1 MRKELLLLI
10 FIFCNTVQ
18 AQVNNLD
25 ILKALSKFNAGEL
38 IEATRYDGW
47 EPIRPTEEIEDGVA
61 RSIQKFIYDQD
72 NEKQILKRTVV
83 AYFDK
88 GFKYVN
94 TILISNNPRIKEVF
108 TAELLPY
115 ETENSNKDYRKYDDG
130 YDRYFIT
137 QDFNT
142 ENEFYE
148 EFKEQGGFQ
157 ISISQKLPL

>member
-1 MRKELLLLI
+1 MGFNAVE
-10 FIFCNTVQ
+10 
-18 AQVNNLD
+18 AQINNLE
-25 ILKALSKFNAGEL
+25 ILKALSNLNAGEL

-47 EPIRPTEEIEDGVA
+47 EPIRPTEKIDDGVA
-61 RSIQKFIYDQD
+61 RSIQKFIYDQH

-83 AYFDK
+83 AYFEK

-94 TILISNNPRIKEVF
+94 TILVSNNSRIKEVF
-108 TAELLPY
+108 IAELLPY
-115 ETENSNKDYRKYDDG
+115 ETENSNEDYRKFYDG

-137 QDFNT
+137 QDFNS

-148 EFKEQGGFQ
+148 EFNEQGGFR